1 MDKDF
6 TFTVELFGI
15 KSDGSNDIQSIEA
28 DSSVEVEIIIESFH
42 DDGYRILSCTCNFSG
57 NYVSFL

>member
-28 DSSVEVEIIIESFH
+28 DSSVEVEIIIELFH
-42 DDGYRILSCTCNFSG
+42 DDGYRILNCTCNFSG
-57 NYVSFL
+57 NNIDFL